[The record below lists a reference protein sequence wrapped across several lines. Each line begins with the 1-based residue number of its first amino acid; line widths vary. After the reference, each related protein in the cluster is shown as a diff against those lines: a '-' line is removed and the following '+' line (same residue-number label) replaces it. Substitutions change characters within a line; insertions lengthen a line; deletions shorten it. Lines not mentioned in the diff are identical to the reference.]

1 MPRPKRTF
9 RALSEVSRPAAAMLP
24 VEDATLSLLEAR
36 VPAARGGG
44 LKVRRSGDTLL
55 LATQDKNVRHQV
67 DALEGD
73 LIRWLS
79 PRFPEVRRIRWTM
92 A

>member
-1 MPRPKRTF
+1 MAGPRHTF
-9 RALSEVSRPAAAMLP
+9 RALSEVSRLAASVLP
-24 VEDATLSLLEAR
+24 VEEAAQSLLEFR

-67 DALEGD
+67 AALERVLMG
-73 LIRWLS
+73 WLRT
-79 PRFPEVRRIRWTM
+79 RFPEIRRIRWITG
-92 A
+92 